1 MATLLVMGFSQA
13 PRVLSEWH
21 AAQKS
26 PAQIRAGCLQQW
38 DILEVR
44 TDHFE
49 PGRLEGRR
57 ARDEHHANAGRGRYL
72 FFNVHVPSISI
83 GCKGLIESPAQEW
96 PACGREIAS
105 RRDASRAEQSPADEI
120 RRGFYV
126 DFEALPAP
134 AQMSLLVEGSCTLAE
149 VDARRAIGHK
159 LHPELVGRLFTEWV
173 CG

>member
-13 PRVLSEWH
+13 PRALSEWH
-21 AAQKS
+21 AAQKTK
-26 PAQIRAGCLQQW
+26 AQIRAGCLQQW

-44 TDHFE
+44 PDHAE

-57 ARDEHHANAGRGRYL
+57 AQDEHHVNAGQGRYL
-72 FFNVHVPSISI
+72 FFNVCVPSISI
-83 GCKGLIESPAQEW
+83 GCKGLIERPAQEW

-105 RRDASRAEQSPADEI
+105 RRDAAREEQLPADEI

-126 DFEALPAP
+126 DYSALPPA
-134 AQMSLLVEGSCTLAE
+134 AQMSLLVEGTCTLAE
-149 VDARRAIGHK
+149 VDARRAVGHK
-159 LHPELVGRLFTEWV
+159 LHPELVGRLFTEFV